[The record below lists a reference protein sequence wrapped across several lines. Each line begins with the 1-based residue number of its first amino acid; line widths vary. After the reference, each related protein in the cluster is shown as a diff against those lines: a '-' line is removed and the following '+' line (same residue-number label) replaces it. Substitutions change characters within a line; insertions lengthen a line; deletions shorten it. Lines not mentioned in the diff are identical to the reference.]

1 MPDRFLKALQTRNEE
16 EMKACIDANF
26 DGRRTIWGDDALGG
40 ETGPNL
46 RMISVGTGRGS
57 EA

>member
-1 MPDRFLKALQTRNEE
+1 
-16 EMKACIDANF
+16 MKACIDANL
-26 DGRRTIWGDDALGG
+26 DGRRAIWGDDALGG